1 MKMNLKKKDEGSII
15 QYILAVILILTIM
28 LLIAFVFSNR
38 RISIQKEEIED
49 GITCSA
55 LASAVIDMNEYG
67 TYKYIRSNNGR
78 GTGTLAGANNV
89 WGSAE
94 DNLLNIFKKNLA
106 VNLKLDPET
115 LVANEDSIIDGEVKI
130 INFWI
135 YNKELRE
142 RVDADGNPIM
152 MKDYKGR
159 WITQHEETNN
169 FYIYKY
175 TATSDGGYNKTT
187 ELAVRES
194 DGKIYTP
201 KDENIIVTDDTA
213 NGIDGAGSGRTE
225 VTSMT
230 IYATIEFYVKPFGY
244 DFNSIKGA
252 YPEIEE
258 EPGKIKIIKSVVVD
272 VQPIN

>member
-1 MKMNLKKKDEGSII
+1 MKMNLNKKDEGSLI
-15 QYILAVILILTIM
+15 QYILAVILILMIM
-28 LLIAFVFSNR
+28 LLITFVFSNR
-38 RISIQKEEIED
+38 KISVQKEEVED

-55 LASAVIDMNEYG
+55 LASAIIDMNEYG

-78 GTGTLAGANNV
+78 GTGTLAGSNNV

-94 DNLLNIFKKNLA
+94 DNLLNIFRKNLA
-106 VNLKLDPET
+106 VNLNLDPET

-130 INFWI
+130 VNFWI
-135 YNKELRE
+135 YNKELRD
-142 RVDADGNPIM
+142 RVDSNGEYIM
-152 MKDYKGR
+152 IKDYKGR
-159 WITQHEETNN
+159 WIRQHEETDN

-175 TATSDGGYNKTT
+175 TTTPDGGYNKTT
-187 ELAVRES
+187 ELAVKES

-201 KDENIIVTDDTA
+201 KDENIITMDDTT

-244 DFNSIKGA
+244 DFNIASGL
-252 YPEIEE
+252 YPEIEQE
-258 EPGKIKIIKSVVVD
+258 AGRIKITKSVVVD
-272 VQPIN
+272 VQPTN